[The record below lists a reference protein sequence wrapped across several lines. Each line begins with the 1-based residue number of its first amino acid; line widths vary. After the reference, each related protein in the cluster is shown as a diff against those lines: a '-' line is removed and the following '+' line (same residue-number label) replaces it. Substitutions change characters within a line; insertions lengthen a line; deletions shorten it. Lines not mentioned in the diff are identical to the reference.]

1 MRLAWRSLK
10 MKLPWA
16 SIRLMSSET
25 LSTSIDARVK
35 AVYLALGINLAG
47 EKEILGLWIAQNEG
61 AKFWLQV
68 VTELRNRGVQDIFVA
83 CVDGLKGFPE
93 AIEAVF
99 PRTSV
104 QLCIVHMV
112 RHSLNYV
119 SWKRRAEVA
128 ADLKRIYQSATADEA
143 ELRLGEFE
151 CCR

>member
-1 MRLAWRSLK
+1 
-10 MKLPWA
+10 
-16 SIRLMSSET
+16 
-25 LSTSIDARVK
+25 
-35 AVYLALGINLAG
+35 VYLALGINLAG
-47 EKEILGLWIAQNEG
+47 EKEILGLCIAQNEG

-99 PRTSV
+99 PHTSV

-128 ADLKRIYQSATADEA
+128 ADLKRIYQSSTADEA

-151 CCR
+151 AKWDDDYLPIGQSWRRN